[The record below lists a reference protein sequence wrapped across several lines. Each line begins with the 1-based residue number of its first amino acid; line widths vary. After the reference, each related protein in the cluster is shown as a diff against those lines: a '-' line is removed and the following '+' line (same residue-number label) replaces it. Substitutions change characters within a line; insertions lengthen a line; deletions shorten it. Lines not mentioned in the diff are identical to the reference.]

1 MSLPENEVVKARQ
14 RKAARVTAMLL
25 FAFIALTFA
34 ITIAKLTVN
43 R

>member
-1 MSLPENEVVKARQ
+1 MTNPPDDLVRSRQ
-14 RKAARVTAMLL
+14 RRATRITAALL
-25 FAFIALTFA
+25 FAFIALTFF

>member
-1 MSLPENEVVKARQ
+1 MTAPDEEVIRARQ
-14 RKAARVTAMLL
+14 RRAARITAMLL
-25 FAFIALTFA
+25 FAFIALTFF

>member
-1 MSLPENEVVKARQ
+1 MSRPDEEVVRARQ
-14 RKAARVTAMLL
+14 RRAARITAMLL
-25 FAFIALTFA
+25 FAFIALTFF

>member
-1 MSLPENEVVKARQ
+1 MSQPEDEVVRARQ

-34 ITIAKLTVN
+34 VTIAKLTVN

>member
-1 MSLPENEVVKARQ
+1 VSRPDEELIRARQ
-14 RKAARVTAMLL
+14 RRAARVTAILL
-25 FAFIALTFA
+25 FAFIALTFF

>member
-1 MSLPENEVVKARQ
+1 VSLPEDELVRARQ
-14 RKAARVTAMLL
+14 RRAAKVTAMLL
-25 FAFIALTFA
+25 FAFIALTFF

>member
-1 MSLPENEVVKARQ
+1 VSLPEEEIVRARQ
-14 RKAARVTAMLL
+14 RRAARITALLL
-25 FAFIALTFA
+25 FAFIALTFF

>member
-1 MSLPENEVVKARQ
+1 MSRHDDELIRARQ
-14 RKAARVTAMLL
+14 RRAARVTAMLL
-25 FAFIALTFA
+25 FAFIALTFL